1 MPFCTFTSRTLRSPL
16 YFHFCW
22 TKSADKNITK
32 LVELAPA
39 KSIDTLLP
47 PPPPPQKKE
56 NPTAVESTIDHH
68 EDQQWLAISRILMIR
83 VRLKG
88 NNFE

>member
-1 MPFCTFTSRTLRSPL
+1 MPFCRFASRTLRSPL

-32 LVELAPA
+32 LVELSPA

-47 PPPPPQKKE
+47 LPPQKKA
-56 NPTAVESTIDHH
+56 NPTAVESTIEHH
-68 EDQQWLAISRILMIR
+68 DDNGWLFQEYL
-83 VRLKG
+83 
-88 NNFE
+88 